1 MTKLYTTIILCLLA
15 LSIQAQTTASG
26 TITHDGG
33 PRTYS
38 LTIPTSYTGNAPLPL
53 VLNLHGIGTDGSIQR
68 GYSQFD
74 PVAEAN
80 DFFVVYPNGLD
91 LQWDSGFGTGVD
103 DVGFLSDLIDT
114 LSMAYNIDP
123 NRVYSTGMSNGGF
136 QSYQLA
142 CELSDKIA
150 AIASVTGALPVVVN
164 LGCNP
169 THPMPVMQIHGTA
182 DGTVLYLGQW
192 PNYFGALAGVEEW
205 VAKNNCNPTPDI
217 TNVPDI
223 NTADNCT
230 ASRYYYTGCDG
241 GAEVE
246 LYRVDGGGHTW
257 PGTPIVIGVT
267 NQDFSASEVI
277 WEFFNRF
284 TLDGL
289 STAVSSVEDQFSV
302 HLMPN
307 PIADYL
313 NINWTDETVQHISIL
328 NVAGK
333 TVYQIRPQND
343 ETLNISTTDWTP
355 GLYFIQLKTNKG
367 IVSKK
372 VIKQ

>member
-1 MTKLYTTIILCLLA
+1 MTKLHTTIILCLLA

-53 VLNLHGIGTDGSIQR
+53 VLNLHGLGFDGLVQR

-80 DFFVVYPNGLD
+80 DFFVLYPDGLN

-114 LSMAYNIDP
+114 LSIAYNIDQ

-169 THPMPVMQIHGTA
+169 THPTPVMQIHGTA
-182 DGTVLYLGQW
+182 DATVLYLGQW

-205 VAKNNCNPTPDI
+205 VAKNNCNPTPTI

-223 NTADNCT
+223 NMADNCT
-230 ASRYYYTGCDG
+230 ASRYYYNGCDG

-246 LYRVDGGGHTW
+246 LYRVDGGEHTW
-257 PGTPIVIGVT
+257 PGTPLIIGVT

-284 TLDGL
+284 TLNGL

-302 HLMPN
+302 RLMPN

-333 TVYQIRPQND
+333 TIYQTRPQND

-355 GLYFIQLKTNKG
+355 GIYFIQLKTNKG

-372 VIKQ
+372 VVKQ